1 MLNNTVGLDLGLELL
16 EICDELWAFGDKVS
30 EGMAGEIARA
40 GELGLRVKRFNSQ
53 LELEAAA
60 L

>member
-1 MLNNTVGLDLGLELL
+1 LLLSELL
-16 EICDELWAFGDKVS
+16 EKCDELWAFGDKIS
-30 EGMAGEIARA
+30 EGMTGEIARA

-53 LELEAAA
+53 LEAVA